1 MSGRPPSSPVRP
13 RGAARGY
20 LGRGAYPASK
30 QTLQGLRRSP
40 RVRPSS
46 CPGRAG
52 LSPAS
57 PLGKGAEPRVG
68 LASPR
73 PPEASP
79 PLHPALREPLCP
91 PTSCTLTR
99 ASPPR
104 SEQSTLPPRGRS
116 PWWLCGR
123 LTFQDGDVD
132 LWHGDGLV
140 HGGARV
146 TAAKALGSR
155 GLLALPVAVLFMAF
169 FSPEG
174 IKALQGKPSALGAG
188 TSSLSCCQTVWCP
201 CTGPPRSWAGQTVCF
216 PWARAALAL
225 GEFWDPT

>member
-1 MSGRPPSSPVRP
+1 MRASLQPLLL
-13 RGAARGY
+13 ARGQS
-20 LGRGAYPASK
+20 LGWDLLLLA
-30 QTLQGLRRSP
+30 LRRP
-40 RVRPSS
+40 ARRCTRPCGSH
-46 CPGRAG
+46 CA
-52 LSPAS
+52 
-57 PLGKGAEPRVG
+57 
-68 LASPR
+68 
-73 PPEASP
+73 
-79 PLHPALREPLCP
+79 